1 LDSTPDDSEI
11 INLVIIICLYH
22 YSIIILANSNEDEKE
37 KRIDPEDIP
46 VLARFSYTEDQ
57 MKHSLTHL
65 HDENSQNSK
74 TMFLKFAEKYSKS
87 ICRLSNGIISNKEN
101 KVLSD
106 ALSIIIPEVPWIVD
120 FETKLKLLRYKIKRH
135 LEHIGIEGADIQKT
149 EIFVDRKNLLS
160 SAMKLFKPY
169 DLIALSRHLE
179 VNYQGETGV
188 DGGGLRR
195 EFYELLTKELFSPL
209 TGLFTLSDNKQAVQP
224 SPFSEIVPNDLMYFQ
239 FAGIILAK
247 AISDQIVV
255 DLSLT
260 KAFLKHILGRKLN
273 LSDLEDID
281 EALGKNMRWILEND
295 VEGLFLTHT
304 HEMEILGERII
315 FGLLENDPDKN
326 LENENKKEY
335 VKEVC
340 EQRLGKLIKSQL
352 EAFLKGFHTILPK
365 HLISYLSPSELE
377 LVIAGSPK
385 IDLQEMKEY
394 ALLVN
399 YNENNKVVGWF
410 WEVLEEFDQNKL
422 AAFYYFISGSTKVP
436 IGGFKQNYIR
446 IRRNNMKD
454 GLPVSHTCTYEI
466 EIPEYNSKDVL
477 REKLLMAIFDGIDGF
492 HIT

>member
-1 LDSTPDDSEI
+1 
-11 INLVIIICLYH
+11 
-22 YSIIILANSNEDEKE
+22 
-37 KRIDPEDIP
+37 
-46 VLARFSYTEDQ
+46 
-57 MKHSLTHL
+57 
-65 HDENSQNSK
+65 
-74 TMFLKFAEKYSKS
+74 
-87 ICRLSNGIISNKEN
+87 
-101 KVLSD
+101 
-106 ALSIIIPEVPWIVD
+106 
-120 FETKLKLLRYKIKRH
+120 
-135 LEHIGIEGADIQKT
+135 
-149 EIFVDRKNLLS
+149 
-160 SAMKLFKPY
+160 
-169 DLIALSRHLE
+169 
-179 VNYQGETGV
+179 
-188 DGGGLRR
+188 
-195 EFYELLTKELFSPL
+195 
-209 TGLFTLSDNKQAVQP
+209 
-224 SPFSEIVPNDLMYFQ
+224 
-239 FAGIILAK
+239 
-247 AISDQIVV
+247 
-255 DLSLT
+255 
-260 KAFLKHILGRKLN
+260 
-273 LSDLEDID
+273 
-281 EALGKNMRWILEND
+281 MRWILEND